1 MYSITHAVRRASVV
15 VLVALTVAGC
25 GGTRDPEPRAAK
37 AAVQVR
43 PLTDAEKLRI
53 SDAQQRLIGAC
64 MTRQGFRFW
73 ETGRLSLEE
82 SRTLGYVSDDV
93 DWAREHGYGSRI
105 QAKQDRARRTNPN
118 LAYRKALSEKRR
130 AAYDE
135 ALDGGLDAPVI
146 SAEVPGGATIRKRV
160 GGCTAEAEKQLYGD
174 VETWFRTEKTAGN
187 LQPLY
192 VPQLMADQR
201 FTTAMRAWSRCMGRA
216 GHPYKDPGAARQA
229 ALQQALNTTPG
240 KAFDAER
247 KLAVADA
254 TCARDTSLRSIGNQ
268 RETHYVNKLRGR
280 YGEVLDTHARLQH
293 KALARAMKIAG
304 PRA

>member
-1 MYSITHAVRRASVV
+1 M
-15 VLVALTVAGC
+15 
-25 GGTRDPEPRAAK
+25 
-37 AAVQVR
+37 
-43 PLTDAEKLRI
+43 
-53 SDAQQRLIGAC
+53 
-64 MTRQGFRFW
+64 
-73 ETGRLSLEE
+73 
-82 SRTLGYVSDDV
+82 

-105 QAKQDRARRTNPN
+105 QAKQ
-118 LAYRKALSEKRR
+118 
-130 AAYDE
+130 
-135 ALDGGLDAPVI
+135 
-146 SAEVPGGATIRKRV
+146 VPGGATIRKRV

-174 VETWFRTEKTAGN
+174 LETWFRTEKTAGN

-201 FTTAMRAWSRCMGRA
+201 FTMAMRAWSRCMERA

-229 ALQQALNTTPG
+229 ALQQALNTAPG

-293 KALARAMKIAG
+293 KALARTMKIAG